1 MQIILNSTLLVGDA
15 AQIDYNRLQ
24 PLSNQMNSSMVSK
37 QLGSLGN
44 TSLVIGSDSPFLD
57 CYDVGNIS
65 KEEPIK
71 PLLLNT
77 KFQRIK
83 NSTTKLARV
92 LVIDETP
99 PPINRQTTAPATKDK
114 TTRDT
119 AAHTRMSSASSIDCD

>member
-1 MQIILNSTLLVGDA
+1 
-15 AQIDYNRLQ
+15 
-24 PLSNQMNSSMVSK
+24 MVSK

-57 CYDVGNIS
+57 CYDAANC
-65 KEEPIK
+65 KEEAIK

-83 NSTTKLARV
+83 NSNTKLARV

-99 PPINRQTTAPATKDK
+99 PPINRQTTAVVAKDKTEK

-119 AAHTRMSSASSIDCD
+119 AAHTRMSSASSLDCDQTVNLKYNKQCQAPQMIMYYPEKLH